1 MEVCRKVTLHVVF
14 ITEGIAEN
22 VVIPLRLSMNNRNS
36 EMKTAVRKEKPVKL
50 RIEKGEAA
58 ATNTDEGLLTTN
70 QQFVIMWLQTSL
82 GGA

>member
-1 MEVCRKVTLHVVF
+1 MEVCHKATLHVVV

-50 RIEKGEAA
+50 KIEKAEAA
-58 ATNTDEGLLTTN
+58 DTNTGEGLLTTN
-70 QQFVIMWLQTSL
+70 QQFVITWLQSSL